1 MRIIVLGAG
10 HVGMTIV
17 EALFDDHEL
26 TVVDRD
32 PVRLTALANTFDV
45 RTVEGNGASSS
56 LLEEAGVRS
65 ADLLIASTS
74 RDEVNIVAALL
85 VRRLSPRTKTL
96 VRTTDVEHLKA
107 WREDVLDIDYMVSSE
122 LEAAAAVIDAIA
134 VPGARVADVF
144 AEGQVTIAEFDV
156 EQRAHACAMVGVPL
170 SRAPLPPDSRVALI
184 VRDDKL
190 LLPRGEEQIRIG
202 DRVVVMASPASML
215 EWSRQLAP
223 AEPVVEEVV
232 VFGATRLGIAIARKL
247 LRHDLRVRL
256 IEPDHERARRA
267 AAELP
272 HARVFHAEPS
282 DRTLLR
288 EERIGSAQVA
298 VAALGDDADS
308 LYAAVV
314 ARAAGVHTTIGVVD
328 DPQSAAVF
336 EQAGVDVAIN
346 PRAATAQRLV
356 LFAHDPRT
364 RQVALL
370 DDDRFD
376 VLDVVVRPQSRLVG
390 RPLRELPR
398 TSSTIGAVVRDGEA
412 FFPHGESRL
421 QPGDRV
427 IVLVDQ
433 TRTAEV
439 EAAL

>member
-10 HVGMTIV
+10 HVGMTVV

-32 PVRLTALANTFDV
+32 PARLAALANVVDV
-45 RTVEGNGASSS
+45 RTVEGNGASSAV
-56 LLEEAGVRS
+56 LVDAGVRE

-74 RDEVNIVAALL
+74 RDEVNLVAAML
-85 VRRLSPRTKTL
+85 VRRLSPTTRTL
-96 VRTTDVEHLKA
+96 VRTTDVEHLRA
-107 WREDVLDIDYMVSSE
+107 WREGVLEVDYMVSSE
-122 LEAAAAVIDAIA
+122 LETAAAVIDAIA

-156 EQRAHACAMVGVPL
+156 EPRAHACALLGVPL
-170 SRAPLPPDSRVALI
+170 SRAPLPENSRVALI
-184 VRDDKL
+184 IRDERL
-190 LLPRGEEQIRIG
+190 LLPRGEERIELG
-202 DRVVVMASPASML
+202 DRVVVMASPAAML

-223 AEPVVEEVV
+223 QEPVVEEVV
-232 VFGATRLGIAIARKL
+232 VFGATRVGIAIAQKL
-247 LRHDLRVRL
+247 LRHDLRVRVV
-256 IEPDHERARRA
+256 EPDPGRAARA

-272 HARVFHAEPS
+272 RARVFHAAPS
-282 DRTLLR
+282 DRSLMR
-288 EERIGSAQVA
+288 EERIGAAQVV

-308 LYAAVV
+308 LYAAVT

-328 DPQSAAVF
+328 DPQSALVF
-336 EQAGVDVAIN
+336 ETAGVDVAIN
-346 PRAATAQRLV
+346 PRTATAQRLV

-364 RQVALL
+364 RQVALM

-376 VLDVVVRPQSRLVG
+376 VIDVVVRPTSRLVG

-398 TSSTIGAVVRDGEA
+398 TSSTIGAIVRDGSA
-412 FFPHGESRL
+412 TFPHGMSELR
-421 QPGDRV
+421 PGDRV
-427 IVLVDQ
+427 IVLVEQ

>member
-10 HVGMTIV
+10 HVGTTVV

-32 PVRLTALANTFDV
+32 PARIAALANAFDV
-45 RTVEGNGASSS
+45 RTVEGNGASSRV
-56 LLEEAGVRS
+56 LTEAGV
-65 ADLLIASTS
+65 AETDLLIASTS
-74 RDEVNIVAALL
+74 RDEVNLVAAML
-85 VRRLSPRTKTL
+85 VRRLSPKTRTL
-96 VRTTDVEHLKA
+96 VRTTDVEHLRA
-107 WREDVLDIDYMVSSE
+107 WRDDVLDVDYMVSSE

-144 AEGQVTIAEFDV
+144 AEGLVTIAEFDV
-156 EQRAHACAMVGVPL
+156 EQRAHACALLNVPL
-170 SRAPLPPDSRVALI
+170 SRAPIPPDSRVALI
-184 VRDDKL
+184 IRDDRL
-190 LLPRGEEQIRIG
+190 LLPRGEETIQLG
-202 DRVVVMASPASML
+202 DRVAVMASPAAMH

-232 VFGATRLGIAIARKL
+232 VFGATAVGVAIARKL
-247 LRHDLRVRL
+247 LQHELRVRL
-256 IEPDHERARRA
+256 VEPDAERARRA

-272 HARVFHAEPS
+272 RARVFHASPS

-288 EERIGSAQVA
+288 EERIGAAQVA

-308 LYAAVV
+308 LYAAVT
-314 ARAAGVHTTIGVVD
+314 ARAVGIHTTIGVVD
-328 DPQSAAVF
+328 DPQSVAVF
-336 EQAGVDVAIN
+336 DQAGVDVAVN

-364 RQVALL
+364 RQVALM

-376 VLDVVVRPQSRLVG
+376 VIDVVVRPQSRLVG

-398 TSSTIGAVVRDGEA
+398 TSSTIGAIVRDGGA
-412 FFPHGESRL
+412 IFPHGDTHL